1 MTKFLTTLSAMLV
14 FFLVSTAGTLQK
26 QIRSILKDKKAMI
39 GVAVLYN
46 GKVTVSINNDQ
57 GYAMLS
63 TFKFPLALVVCDY
76 LDRQKLP
83 LETEIYVSKTDLY
96 PDTYSP
102 LRDKQP
108 EGDFHIS
115 IKELLRYCVSLSDN
129 NACDILIRYIGGI
142 EKLQQY
148 ITDLGFPD
156 MAIVA
161 TETQMHQQTGNQ
173 ALNRTRPSA
182 AVLLFEQFLQKK
194 LLSATYQDFLEQTLI
209 ETTTGA
215 NKLKGLLPSG
225 TLVGHKTGSSDRN
238 AAGLKIGDNDMG
250 FVYLPNG
257 KYFVIAVFIMDSM
270 EDDDTNASVIARISR
285 TVYDHYNK

>member
-1 MTKFLTTLSAMLV
+1 MTKLLTTLSAVLL
-14 FFLVSTAGTLQK
+14 FFSVGTAGTLQK
-26 QIRSILKDKKAMI
+26 QIRSILKDKQAMI

-46 GKVTVSINNDQ
+46 GKITVSINNDQ

-63 TFKFPLALVVCDY
+63 TFKFPLALAVCDY
-76 LDRQKLP
+76 LDRKKLP
-83 LETEIYVSKTDLY
+83 LETEIYVSQTALH

-102 LRDKQP
+102 LRDKRP

-115 IKELLRYCVSLSDN
+115 IKELLRYSVSLSDN
-129 NACDILIRYIGGI
+129 NACDILINYIGGI
-142 EKLQQY
+142 EKLRQY
-148 ITDLGFPD
+148 ITNLGFPD

-161 TETQMHQQTGNQ
+161 TETQMHQQTDNQ

-215 NKLKGLLPSG
+215 NKLKGLLPAA
-225 TLVGHKTGSSDRN
+225 TLIGHKTGSSDRN

-250 FVYLPNG
+250 FVYLPSG

-270 EDDDTNASVIARISR
+270 EDDDTNASIIARISR